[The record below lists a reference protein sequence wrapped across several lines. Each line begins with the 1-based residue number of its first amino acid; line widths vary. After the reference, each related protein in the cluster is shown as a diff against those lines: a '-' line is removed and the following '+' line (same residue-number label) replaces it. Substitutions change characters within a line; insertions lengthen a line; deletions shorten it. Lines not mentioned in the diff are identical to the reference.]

1 MNVTEQIADIRE
13 RLARVETIL
22 IAMQEKADK
31 PPKPQ
36 GIFVPVAVMVMIGQ
50 GAFALVQHFF

>member
-22 IAMQEKADK
+22 IAIQENAQK
-31 PPKPQ
+31 PVKRE
-36 GIFVPVAVMVMIGQ
+36 GIFIPVAVMVMIGQ